1 MVWAMKRKRNPLGD
15 ILKWKARLCAG
26 GHRSIENIDYWS
38 TYSPVIS
45 WNTVRLMVIFAV
57 LNNWHME
64 SIDFILAYPQAPIKT
79 DIFMRPPKVPP
90 DFCIADLP
98 LPSDRY
104 SKYYQLDRNLYGLKD
119 AGKTWGDFLHSGLIS
134 RGWSQSAIDPCLYT
148 KTNIALVLYVD
159 DACLLSP
166 DKNLISSEI
175 RSLQSHY
182 NLTDDGELKDYLGTR
197 FTRHSDG
204 SITLEQPRMVKR
216 ILEMVGLDI
225 TSRNVKTHD
234 TPADARQPLDHDPTA
249 LPHNYPWNYRAVV
262 GSLSYLQAMIR
273 PDLTLAVQQCA
284 RFCNNP
290 RQPHSM
296 AVKRIC
302 RYLLKTHSHGLRFK
316 PDPSRGL
323 ECYVDADWAGSWQHR
338 SSSDPLSAHS
348 RSGYVIMYAGCPII
362 WSSKMQTLIALST
375 TEAEYIALSSA
386 LRDVIGVMQL
396 MTELQNRGFTLNLT
410 TPTIHCTVFEDN
422 KSCIE
427 IATNHRNRPRTK
439 HLSVRL
445 HHFRSH
451 ILSKSITIQ
460 HISTHDQIADL
471 FTKPLPFPQFSKLRD
486 RFMGWPHSSGGSE
499 RISDLISP

>member
-1 MVWAMKRKRNPLGD
+1 
-15 ILKWKARLCAG
+15 
-26 GHRSIENIDYWS
+26 
-38 TYSPVIS
+38 
-45 WNTVRLMVIFAV
+45 
-57 LNNWHME
+57 
-64 SIDFILAYPQAPIKT
+64 
-79 DIFMRPPKVPP
+79 
-90 DFCIADLP
+90 
-98 LPSDRY
+98 
-104 SKYYQLDRNLYGLKD
+104 
-119 AGKTWGDFLHSGLIS
+119 
-134 RGWSQSAIDPCLYT
+134 
-148 KTNIALVLYVD
+148 
-159 DACLLSP
+159 
-166 DKNLISSEI
+166 
-175 RSLQSHY
+175 
-182 NLTDDGELKDYLGTR
+182 
-197 FTRHSDG
+197 
-204 SITLEQPRMVKR
+204 
-216 ILEMVGLDI
+216 
-225 TSRNVKTHD
+225 
-234 TPADARQPLDHDPTA
+234 
-249 LPHNYPWNYRAVV
+249 
-262 GSLSYLQAMIR
+262 
-273 PDLTLAVQQCA
+273 
-284 RFCNNP
+284 
-290 RQPHSM
+290 M